1 MTVQELQ
8 KIIEKMEAESSGN
21 ELKIKML
28 EEYITKT
35 LKAEL
40 PKYNPGLKIASN
52 EELKEHT

>member
-1 MTVQELQ
+1 MQELQ